1 MSLMETGQLLG
12 NFGEFVSSIAVLAT
26 LAYLAIQVRQ
36 NAGAS
41 RVAAGQSVLTA
52 LNSSLI
58 AAASTPEFS
67 HTILDGQID
76 FKSLSE
82 GEQKQ
87 FVVFM
92 LAWFRG
98 LEQAHLAY
106 RLGQISD
113 GEWGGHAAHISGLMK
128 SEGVQRW
135 WQTRRA
141 VFSPEFQDF
150 VDSSAKMEAA
160 MSVNEQWQHMQSLP
174 S

>member
-1 MSLMETGQLLG
+1 MTLMETAQLLG
-12 NFGEFVSSIAVLAT
+12 NLGEFVAAIAVLVT

-36 NAGAS
+36 NARAS
-41 RVAAGQSVLTA
+41 RLAAGQSVLTA

-67 HTILDGQID
+67 STVLDGQID

-92 LAWFRG
+92 MPWFRG

-113 GEWGGHAAHISGLMK
+113 GKWGGHAAHIGGLVR

-141 VFSPEFQDF
+141 VFSPEFQAF
-150 VDSSAKMEAA
+150 VDSSATMEAA
-160 MSVNEQWQHMQSLP
+160 MSVNEQWQHMQSL
-174 S
+174 SS